1 MKEDEMMNTWAW
13 DDEMDGR
20 DKKNMILME
29 DDNTYN
35 GYSRHFTIF
44 IKPLFLYIS
53 DFELRNEDFDF

>member
-29 DDNTYN
+29 DDNT
-35 GYSRHFTIF
+35 
-44 IKPLFLYIS
+44 
-53 DFELRNEDFDF
+53 

>member
-1 MKEDEMMNTWAW
+1 
-13 DDEMDGR
+13 MDGR

-44 IKPLFLYIS
+44 IKPLFLYLS